1 LGPDRLSDLDF
12 MELFRAGQTEAF
24 SALVRRHQTSL
35 LTFFL
40 RLGADS
46 HGAEDCAQETFLRL
60 FRYRRGYRPSAPFRA
75 FLFRLARHSWV
86 DWYRRTGRRETG
98 NLEDL
103 ELTGGTVMAGRVVA
117 GRVAA
122 GRVAAGRV
130 DASLDLKAALRA
142 LPEHLRWVIVL
153 STEEGLGYA
162 EIGAVLGIPVG
173 TVKSRMFHAMRKLR
187 ETLHVKMAR

>member
-1 LGPDRLSDLDF
+1 LGPDRLSDLDL

-24 SALVRRHQTSL
+24 SALVHRHQTSL

-40 RLGADS
+40 RLGADF

-60 FRYRRGYRPSAPFRA
+60 FRYRRDYRPSAPFRA

-98 NLEDL
+98 NLEGL
-103 ELTGGTVMAGRVVA
+103 ELTGGTVLAGRVL
-117 GRVAA
+117 
-122 GRVAAGRV
+122 AGRV